1 MIFHIK
7 VNTENDVVG
16 MIHHSEWRCSEA
28 KEILRVLSPPCRI
41 PQGMRRPLSQGTT
54 GGTQV
59 ERHWARGEKKYL
71 TKVKLRKVK

>member
-1 MIFHIK
+1 MEMLRGQGD
-7 VNTENDVVG
+7 TEG
-16 MIHHSEWRCSEA
+16 SIPTLSHSRHE
-28 KEILRVLSPPCRI
+28 KHTL
-41 PQGMRRPLSQGTT
+41 QGMRRPLSQGTT